1 MGTIGWLFRN
11 GTPVAIAEVSKTGE
25 PTMTNVTLT
34 GNFIQGNYPRSY
46 LPSGKRF
53 KISGLNT
60 SEPVRVW
67 NTTKLKCVN
76 WNMVAA
82 VGAIAAVS
90 AAGWTGL
97 GLLISHL
104 FG

>member
-1 MGTIGWLFRN
+1 MGSLETARELRQQ
-11 GTPVAIAEVSKTGE
+11 SKTGE
-25 PTMTNVTLT
+25 TMMTNGTLT
-34 GNFIQGNYPRSY
+34 GNFVQGSYPRFYVS
-46 LPSGKRF
+46 SGKRY

-67 NTTKLKCVN
+67 SSTKLKCVN

-82 VGAIAAVS
+82 VGAIAVVS

-104 FG
+104 LG

>member
-1 MGTIGWLFRN
+1 MGTIDWLFRN
-11 GTPVAIAEVSKTGE
+11 GTRVAIAKVSKTGE
-25 PTMTNVTLT
+25 PTMTNGTLT
-34 GNFIQGNYPRSY
+34 GNFIQGNYSRSY
-46 LPSGKRF
+46 VSSGKRYR
-53 KISGLNT
+53 ISGLNT

-76 WNMVAA
+76 WNMVAG
-82 VGAIAAVS
+82 VGAIAAVT

>member
-1 MGTIGWLFRN
+1 MGTIDSLLRN
-11 GTPVAIAEVSKTGE
+11 GTRVAIAKVSKTGE

-34 GNFIQGNYPRSY
+34 GNFIQGNYSRSY
-46 LPSGKRF
+46 VSSGKRF
-53 KISGLNT
+53 MISGLNS

-67 NTTKLKCVN
+67 NSTKLKCVN
-76 WNMVAA
+76 WNMVGA
-82 VGAIAAVS
+82 VAAIAAVS